1 MARIK
6 GLFSVCAIMMAASLA
21 VSCQDSLEDNEHYKI
36 PDWLKGSAY
45 QVLKSDGNH
54 SMFLEGIELAGYRP
68 IVDGKSI
75 LTVMAPDDNAFTS
88 FLNEYGYSSVAD
100 MNEKNPTLLKNTIGL
115 HLMYYAYN
123 WDKLVNFRPNEGD
136 GATEEQK
143 EVDAGM
149 FYKHRTRSSDDIE
162 KTRVKLTSSATTDT
176 LISIYHYER
185 FLPVLSYKMFE
196 TKGIDATYNY
206 QYFFPNSL
214 WTGDVTG
221 FNVANASVKDLKE
234 VTTDNGYLYHI
245 SQVIRPM
252 ETIYNVLRN
261 NSNYSDFLSLYDSYS
276 TYEEA
281 DQETNNNLGYI
292 AYVHRH
298 GSLPNIACEWP
309 VTDYKQMASLSRTGY
324 SIFAPTNKAMDN
336 FFTSYWTDEGG
347 YKSLKDLDPLILQ
360 YFIMQSFADQSELV
374 FPEEIKSG
382 KVNTTY
388 GTPININPEDVTDRV
403 MCVNGVMY
411 GMDNMKAPAIFSS
424 VVGPAFKDTT
434 YIDYLYALD
443 GSELILALA
452 SNKSEFV
459 TLMPAN
465 KQFENNDPPMR
476 LYTTTLG
483 RELQEYS
490 ATEGNYVAVG
500 KGRMQDIVNIHTA
513 TNVGELKSSGI
524 QVVPTNASFN
534 YWYVCDG
541 QITTN
546 ALFNEQL
553 TPGYTGTPYVEFH
566 EIMLNGKKWDNGR
579 AYAYDAPDLFAA
591 ASGDGMAHLLAIGN
605 DRNYEYYLFSQLL
618 QKAGI
623 ATGGSLTVAGEGIRN
638 ISFVPTNEA
647 IRQNIAKIPGCSK
660 LSIDENYN
668 ITGSVSSTNK
678 TLLANYLR
686 NYFVSS
692 LMNTFTNYPYPGSGF
707 NGGYNTMGGQILN
720 IVENGSD
727 ITISLE
733 ETETPK
739 EIQVSKKYNCLPF
752 VFSDGCIQFIDDIL
766 E

>member
-1 MARIK
+1 M
-6 GLFSVCAIMMAASLA
+6 CAIMMAATLA

-45 QVLKSDGNH
+45 QVLQSEGNH
-54 SMFLEGIELAGYRP
+54 SMFLEGIDLAGYRP

-123 WDKLVNFRPNEGD
+123 WDKLVNFRPYEGD
-136 GATEEQK
+136 GATEDEK
-143 EVDAGM
+143 AADAGM
-149 FYKHRTRSSDDIE
+149 YYKHRTRSSDDIE

-185 FLPVLSYKMFE
+185 FLPVLSNKLFE
-196 TKGIDATYNY
+196 TKNIDPTYNY
-206 QYFFPNSL
+206 QYFFPNSQ
-214 WTGDVTG
+214 WTGGAYG
-221 FNVANASVKDLKE
+221 FNVANASVTDLKE

-245 SQVIRPM
+245 NQVIRPM
-252 ETIYNVLRN
+252 ETIYNELRN

-324 SIFAPTNKAMDN
+324 SIFAPTNNAMDN
-336 FFTSYWTDEGG
+336 FFTSYWTEEGG
-347 YKSLKDLDPLILQ
+347 YKTLRDLDPLILQ

-374 FPEEIKSG
+374 FPEEIKNG
-382 KVNTTY
+382 QVNTVY
-388 GTPININPEDVTDRV
+388 GTPINVNPDNVTDRV

-443 GSELILALA
+443 GSGLILALA

-459 TLMPAN
+459 TLIPSN
-465 KQFENNDPPMR
+465 KQFENSDPPMR
-476 LYTTTLG
+476 LYTTTQG

-490 ATEGNYVAVG
+490 SVEGNYVAMSS
-500 KGRMQDIVNIHTA
+500 GRMQDIVNIHTA
-513 TNVGELKSSGI
+513 TNVGKLKSSGI
-524 QVVPTNASFN
+524 QVVASNESFN
-534 YWYVCDG
+534 YWYICNG

-553 TPGYTGTPYVEFH
+553 TPGYTGTPYVDFH
-566 EIMLNGKKWDNGR
+566 EILLDGNKWDNGR
-579 AYAYDAPDLFAA
+579 AYTYDAPDLFTA

-623 ATGGSLTVAGEGIRN
+623 ASNGSLTVAGEGIRN
-638 ISFVPTNEA
+638 IAFVPTNEA

-668 ITGSVSSTNK
+668 ITGSVSSSNK

-707 NGGYNTMGGQILN
+707 NGGYLAVSGQTLN

-733 ETETPK
+733 DTETPK
-739 EIQVSKKYNCLPF
+739 EIQVSKKYDCLPF
-752 VFSDGCIQFIDDIL
+752 VFTDGCIQFIDDIL